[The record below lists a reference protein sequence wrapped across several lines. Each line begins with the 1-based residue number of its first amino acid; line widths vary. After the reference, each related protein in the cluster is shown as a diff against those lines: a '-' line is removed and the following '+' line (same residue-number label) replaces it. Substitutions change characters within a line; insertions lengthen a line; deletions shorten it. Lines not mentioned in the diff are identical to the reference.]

1 MKLSEAGLGITRL
14 QNVDTVFPAQDILV
28 QSGQLVQ
35 YGAGIY
41 GYNSIPLKLRANIEK
56 IIKEEL
62 EKIGCVEVQL
72 PLLQPRCI
80 WDESDRWNGYV
91 EEGTLLTVKT
101 EKSEFCLAPTAEE
114 AIVEF
119 SKRKLK
125 SHKNLPTVYYQIGEK
140 FRNEIRS
147 RGFLLR
153 GKSFLMM
160 DAYSFNKDEKDLVK
174 SYELLKIAY
183 KNIFERL
190 GLNVFP
196 VAADNGAIG
205 GKKSEEYMMISQ
217 IGEDTVLYDSKTG
230 QGFNIEIKEKD
241 NFEEYLKDYDIE
253 DISSLKEERTV
264 ELGHIFQLGT
274 KYSETM
280 NATYVDSNGEEKV
293 FYMGCYGIGV
303 SRTLATVYENNVVK
317 DKNNNPCGFVLP
329 YSLAPYKVQI
339 IYKKEKESKAL
350 EIYELLNSNGVAC
363 ILDDRE
369 DTTIGSSIKDV
380 KILGTP
386 YMIVLGDKTNDGEL
400 EIENVKTE
408 NKEIIQEKEIL
419 EYFKNLSK

>member
-72 PLLQPRCI
+72 PLLQPRSI
-80 WDESDRWNGYV
+80 WDESGRWNGYV

-241 NFEEYLKDYDIE
+241 NFIDYLKDYGIE
-253 DISSLKEERTV
+253 DISSLKEEKTV

-280 NATYVDSNGEEKV
+280 NAT
-293 FYMGCYGIGV
+293 C
-303 SRTLATVYENNVVK
+303 
-317 DKNNNPCGFVLP
+317 
-329 YSLAPYKVQI
+329 
-339 IYKKEKESKAL
+339 
-350 EIYELLNSNGVAC
+350 
-363 ILDDRE
+363 
-369 DTTIGSSIKDV
+369 
-380 KILGTP
+380 
-386 YMIVLGDKTNDGEL
+386 
-400 EIENVKTE
+400 
-408 NKEIIQEKEIL
+408 
-419 EYFKNLSK
+419 